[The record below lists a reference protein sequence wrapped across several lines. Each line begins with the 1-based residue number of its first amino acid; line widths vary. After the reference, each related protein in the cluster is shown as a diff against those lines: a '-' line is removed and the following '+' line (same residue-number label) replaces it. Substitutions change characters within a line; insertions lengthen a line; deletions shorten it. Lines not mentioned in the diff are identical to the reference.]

1 MCLTKEQQQ
10 DLQWEADHADELQKL
25 DKASDQD
32 WEPMTDEELARLDVV
47 LDELGLTPEQALAL
61 LP

>member
-1 MCLTKEQQQ
+1 MCLTKERQQH
-10 DLQWEADHADELQKL
+10 LQWEADHADELKKL

-32 WEPMTDEELARLDVV
+32 WEPMTDKELARLDVV